1 MKSLFYFAT
10 LLVCLSS
17 CSKVKWATV
26 TVNDKYTMQLPDY
39 LESGTF
45 YPEASLQYKN
55 EEREF
60 YLVVLDESKSQ
71 FKEYGLDYD
80 LSTYFKVA
88 ANKFDSTGKVNPNKI
103 KIGQDSARTAEFK
116 GLIAGN
122 EVYYKMVTVE
132 SKGTFYKML
141 IWMLM
146 RDKDK
151 YAPDVDKILNSFREV
166 PGK

>member
-1 MKSLFYFAT
+1 MKKIVCITILTLSLA
-10 LLVCLSS
+10 S
-17 CSKVKWATV
+17 CSRVKWATV

-55 EEREF
+55 EEREV

-80 LSTYFKVA
+80 LTTYFKVA
-88 ANKFDSTGKVNPNKI
+88 ANKFDSTGKINPNKI
-103 KIGQDSARTAEFK
+103 RIGQDSARTAEFT
-116 GLIAGN
+116 GTVGGN
-122 EVYYKMVTVE
+122 AVYYKMATIE
-132 SKGTFYKML
+132 SKGNFYKML

-146 RDKDK
+146 RDKEK
-151 YAPDVDKILNSFREV
+151 YTADVDRILNSFREV
-166 PGK
+166 SEK